1 MYILSL
7 KKVEIT
13 EQFRILHDEE
23 LGYLCRSHNVVR
35 IVKCRRVRWAGHV
48 AGMKG
53 GGGTRDECR
62 ILFGKPLAKCSPGTQ
77 RIWEDNINMGFSEIG
92 CEDGR
97 WMELAQDRVQ

>member
-53 GGGTRDECR
+53 GGGQGMNVEYCSGN
-62 ILFGKPLAKCSPGTQ
+62 LLQNVHLEHKGYGKIISTWVLV
-77 RIWEDNINMGFSEIG
+77 R
-92 CEDGR
+92 
-97 WMELAQDRVQ
+97 